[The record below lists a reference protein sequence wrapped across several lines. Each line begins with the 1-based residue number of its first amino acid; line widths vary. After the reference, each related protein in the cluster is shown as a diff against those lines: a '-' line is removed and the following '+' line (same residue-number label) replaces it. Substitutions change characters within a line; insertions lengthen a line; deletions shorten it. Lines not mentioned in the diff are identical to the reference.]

1 MKQNKDENM
10 NIEFLNYIY
19 QNAQM
24 GVIGIDHIEN
34 KIEDTDLK
42 EEIRREKDEYESICN
57 EAIEIYIRYGKE
69 EKEIGKMA
77 EMSSYM
83 MSKMK
88 TMMDSSTTNLAKM
101 MMEGNNKGIIEIT
114 EKLNHYDDA
123 DEEIVALAKKLLQTE
138 QNNLENLKEYL

>member
-10 NIEFLNYIY
+10 NVEFLNYIY

-24 GVIGIDHIEN
+24 GVIGIEHIEN
-34 KIEDTDLK
+34 DVQDAGLK
-42 EEIRREKDEYESICN
+42 EEIKREKNEYETICN
-57 EAIEIYIRYGKE
+57 EAIEIFIRYGKE

-88 TMMDSSTTNLAKM
+88 VMMDSSTTNLAKM

-123 DEEIVALAKKLLQTE
+123 DEDIVKLAEKLLQTE